1 MKPNATGNTFS
12 PFSLLRILKRRKLWL
27 LVPIVVLP
35 PAAWFYAQ
43 RLPQRFRAS
52 ALVGSEPLIPGQP
65 VPGNQVDP
73 NTINAQEEL
82 RAIRETLFSAPVLD
96 TVAREFGMQPKSRS
110 GSKGA
115 SDDLKSDIQIQLEGP
130 NAFTVGFE
138 SRSPDLAAKVAN
150 RLAGLFVEQTSSL
163 RGQIVEQQDGALDA
177 EVERLR
183 NQLTAQEEG
192 LKNYKDRVSQELPER
207 LAANLKA
214 LENIH
219 QQIQTKADQ
228 IAEAEARRTSIQEEM
243 QALEKQGVLQAEPPP
258 KSSTQ
263 VALDDLRLKLTQ
275 LKTRYTQENPEISR
289 VEEEIRD
296 LEAAAAA
303 PVKAA
308 PRAPSPGQ
316 LRYYSLQAELKS
328 VESRLA
334 SYRQEQ
340 AAPISQAQEYER
352 RIELAPGYE
361 TAVADRTKDAAML
374 RARYEAMYAKQQEAR
389 LNHRSEAPHSGFAFR
404 ILEAAQIPS
413 TPWSPHRG
421 RILLLGMIAGIGIGI
436 AGVFMAE
443 RLDTTFETAEAFG
456 NGSRLPVLSTI
467 PAIPAAAP
475 DNAKRRAQVPL
486 NWPPPAGA
494 TDRFTEEQ
502 LRNFEK
508 NRLPVLTDPHSV
520 ASQQYGILALK
531 VAGWTRQNG
540 GRVLAVTSA
549 TGGEGK
555 SLTALNLSLALAE
568 SSQGRVLLVDC
579 DFRLPRIHERLGLKT
594 DKGFSDLL
602 AGTETDPAPYISK
615 FGSLDV
621 IASGSSR
628 DNPVNLLAS
637 ARMREILGRLRQ
649 EYQIVILDSPPVVPI
664 ADSHILAGLADGVLM
679 VVRARRTR
687 AELFEHA
694 VESLGATNL
703 AGVVLNDVEYA
714 ASPYAGAYRYY
725 QRHYLGR
732 N

>member
-1 MKPNATGNTFS
+1 
-12 PFSLLRILKRRKLWL
+12 
-27 LVPIVVLP
+27 LVPVVLLP

-52 ALVGSEPLIPGQP
+52 ALVGSEPFLPGQAP
-65 VPGNQVDP
+65 PGSLVDP
-73 NTINAQEEL
+73 NTVNAQDEL

-96 TVAREFGMQPKSRS
+96 TVAHEFGLQPKSPS
-110 GSKGA
+110 GSKSA
-115 SDDLKSDIQIQLEGP
+115 SGDVKSNIQIQVEGP
-130 NAFTVGFE
+130 YAFTVGFE
-138 SRSPDLAAKVAN
+138 SGKPEVAAKVAN

-163 RGQIVEQQDGALDA
+163 RGEIVQQQDSALDA

-183 NQLTAQEEG
+183 NQLNAQEEG
-192 LKNYKDRVSQELPER
+192 LRSYKEHVSQELPER
-207 LAANLKA
+207 VAANLKE

-219 QQIQTKADQ
+219 QQIQTRTDQ
-228 IAEAEARRTSIQEEM
+228 IAEGEARQTSIKEEM
-243 QALEKQGVLQAEPPP
+243 QALEKQGVLQAEPAP
-258 KSSTQ
+258 KSSAQ

-275 LKTRYTQENPEISR
+275 LKTRYTQENPEILR
-289 VEEEIRD
+289 VEKEIRD
-296 LEAAAAA
+296 LEAAAAV

-334 SYRQEQ
+334 SYRQDQ
-340 AAPISQAQEYER
+340 AAPIAKAQEYEH
-352 RIELAPGYE
+352 RIDLAPGYE
-361 TAVADRTKDAAML
+361 TTVADRAKDAAML
-374 RARYEAMYAKQQEAR
+374 RARYEALYAKQQEAR
-389 LNHRSEAPHSGFAFR
+389 LNHRAETQHSGSTYR

-413 TPWSPHRG
+413 TPWSPHRD
-421 RILLLGMIAGIGIGI
+421 RILLFGIIAGLGLGI
-436 AGVFMAE
+436 AGVFLVD
-443 RLDTTFETAEAFG
+443 RLDTTFETAEALENF
-456 NGSRLPVLSTI
+456 SSLPVLSSI
-467 PAIPAAAP
+467 PAIAAAP
-475 DNAKRRAQVPL
+475 TDKATRRGQTPSI
-486 NWPPPAGA
+486 WPPSASA
-494 TDRFTEEQ
+494 ADRFTEEQ

-531 VAGWTRQNG
+531 VAGWMRQNG
-540 GRVLAVTSA
+540 GRILAVTSA

-555 SLTALNLSLALAE
+555 SLTAVNLSLALAE

-594 DKGFSDLL
+594 EKGFSDLL
-602 AGTETDPAPYISK
+602 AGTETDPAPYVSK
-615 FGSLDV
+615 LGNLDV
-621 IASGSSR
+621 ICSGSTR
-628 DNPVNLLAS
+628 DNPVSLLAS
-637 ARMREILGRLRQ
+637 ARMREILARLRQ
-649 EYQIVILDSPPVVPI
+649 EYQLVILDSPPVVPI
-664 ADSHILAGLADGVLM
+664 ADSHILAGLADGVLI

-687 AELFEHA
+687 PELFKHA

-732 N
+732 S